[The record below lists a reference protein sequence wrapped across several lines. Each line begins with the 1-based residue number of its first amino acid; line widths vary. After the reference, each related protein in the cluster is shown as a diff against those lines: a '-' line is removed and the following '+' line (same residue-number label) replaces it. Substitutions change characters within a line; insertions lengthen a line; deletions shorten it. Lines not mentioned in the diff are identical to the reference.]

1 MGSTVRAPMGHPRAP
16 TVMSSRKAEKAC
28 ECRGEEF
35 ISWRSCRGR
44 RHVPRRSSRGPGSG
58 PAPEEKAPG
67 SRLCPPGCRIWALW
81 HLGFSNIVNCM
92 RIPSVFGLLCVVL
105 VLAST
110 CDRVG
115 SRHPRASPA
124 RPPRNRIEGRLGGLM
139 NVGDFKVESVEVD
152 AYEKEPSEGDRILQG
167 WNFAGRIGLSYRKGE
182 SSWKLEGAVDLGL
195 K

>member
-1 MGSTVRAPMGHPRAP
+1 
-16 TVMSSRKAEKAC
+16 
-28 ECRGEEF
+28 
-35 ISWRSCRGR
+35 
-44 RHVPRRSSRGPGSG
+44 
-58 PAPEEKAPG
+58 
-67 SRLCPPGCRIWALW
+67 
-81 HLGFSNIVNCM
+81 M

-115 SRHPRASPA
+115 SR
-124 RPPRNRIEGRLGGLM
+124 PPEGQVLRDARNRIEGRLGGLM

-152 AYEKEPSEGDRILQG
+152 AYEKDQAKAIASYKAG
-167 WNFAGRIGLSYRKGE
+167 NFAGRIGLSYRKGE